1 MGEDA
6 AGPKTGR
13 FSTEFEQ
20 VVQWYPGH
28 MASAMRRI
36 DDYMKLIDIVV
47 EVVDARVPRS
57 GANPM
62 LATLAGKRPRLL
74 VLNRED
80 LADPAQTALWLAYFE
95 KNRRKAVAVNGR
107 EQSSVSKANYFLGQL
122 AAGTRGTQRVMVV
135 GLPNSGKSSVING
148 LLRRA
153 AARTEDRAGV
163 TRQLQ
168 WFRVGPNLELM
179 DTPGILVPK
188 IASPEAQ
195 WKLALVGA
203 VPRERYDP
211 EDIAIRFHRWLVE
224 TTKGRTKVPDLE
236 TFARVRGFMRKGGE
250 VDYHNA
256 AQSYIKDFNDGK
268 FGRISLEL
276 APHDDVQTA

>member
-1 MGEDA
+1 
-6 AGPKTGR
+6 
-13 FSTEFEQ
+13 
-20 VVQWYPGH
+20 
-28 MASAMRRI
+28 
-36 DDYMKLIDIVV
+36 
-47 EVVDARVPRS
+47 
-57 GANPM
+57 
-62 LATLAGKRPRLL
+62 
-74 VLNRED
+74 
-80 LADPAQTALWLAYFE
+80 
-95 KNRRKAVAVNGR
+95 
-107 EQSSVSKANYFLGQL
+107 
-122 AAGTRGTQRVMVV
+122 MVV
-135 GLPNSGKSSVING
+135 GLPNSGKSSIING

-188 IASPEAQ
+188 IASHDAQ

-211 EDIAIRFHRWLVE
+211 EDISVRFHRWLTE
-224 TTKGRTKVPDLE
+224 STKSATKVPDLE
-236 TFARVRGFMRKGGE
+236 AFARARGFMRRGGE

-268 FGRISLEL
+268 FGRITLEP
-276 APHDDVQTA
+276 APDDDAKAA

>member
-1 MGEDA
+1 MTVNADA
-6 AGPKTGR
+6 D
-13 FSTEFEQ
+13 FEQ
-20 VVQWYPGH
+20 TVQWYPGH
-28 MASAMRRI
+28 MAAAMRRI
-36 DDYMKLIDIVV
+36 DDYLKLIDIVI
-47 EVVDARVPRS
+47 EVVDARVPLS
-57 GANPM
+57 GANPLLAM
-62 LATLAGKRPRLL
+62 LTGKRPRLL

-80 LADPAQTALWLAYFE
+80 LADPKETARWISYFE

-107 EQSSVSKANYFLGQL
+107 EQTSVGKANYYLGQL
-122 AAGTRGTQRVMVV
+122 AANTRGTQRVMVV

-148 LLRRA
+148 LLRRS

-163 TRQLQ
+163 TRALQ

-203 VPRERYDP
+203 VPRDRYDP
-211 EDIAIRFHRWLVE
+211 EDISIRFHRWLSE
-224 TTKGRTKVPDLE
+224 STKGRTKVPDLE
-236 TFARVRGFMRKGGE
+236 AFARARGFMRKGGE

-276 APHDDVQTA
+276 APGDDTQTA

>member
-1 MGEDA
+1 MNSSVGSVKAD
-6 AGPKTGR
+6 
-13 FSTEFEQ
+13 SEFEQ

-28 MASAMRRI
+28 MAAAMRRI
-36 DDYMKLIDIVV
+36 DDYMRLIDIVI
-47 EVVDARVPRS
+47 EVVDARVPHS

-62 LATLAGKRPRLL
+62 LDAIAGKRPRLL

-80 LADPAQTALWLAYFE
+80 LADPLETARWL
-95 KNRRKAVAVNGR
+95 KVLSTKRRAIAVNGR
-107 EQSSVSKANYFLGQL
+107 DQGSVGKANYYLGQL
-122 AAGTRGTQRVMVV
+122 AQGARGTQRAMVV

-163 TRQLQ
+163 TRSLQ
-168 WFRVGPNLELM
+168 WFRVGANLELM

-211 EDIAIRFHRWLVE
+211 EDIAVRFHRWLSE
-224 TTKGRTKVPDLE
+224 ATKGRTKVPDLE
-236 TFARVRGFMRKGGE
+236 TFSRVRGFMRRGGE

-268 FGRISLEL
+268 FGRITLEQV
-276 APHDDVQTA
+276 PQDDAQTA